1 MSTSFM
7 PNIFHHGTNQGILV
21 IEILIKCLEH
31 HSMYSEYIFIHD
43 FLFFFLFLYLSY
55 INKLNVSMYIEALL

>member
-43 FLFFFLFLYLSY
+43 FLFFSFF
-55 INKLNVSMYIEALL
+55 IP

>member
-31 HSMYSEYIFIHD
+31 QSMYSEYIFIHD
-43 FLFFFLFLYLSY
+43 FLFFSFF
-55 INKLNVSMYIEALL
+55 IP